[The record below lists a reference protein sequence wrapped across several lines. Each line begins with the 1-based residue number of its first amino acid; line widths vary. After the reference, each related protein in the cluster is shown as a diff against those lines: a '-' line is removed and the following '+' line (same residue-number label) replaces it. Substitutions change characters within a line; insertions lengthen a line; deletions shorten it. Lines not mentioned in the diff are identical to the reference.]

1 MDIMAK
7 NLYRVWVILLI
18 LSGAIALWFSWIA
31 LEGTWKFLSLNA
43 QAPAKV
49 THWEV
54 RALPSSRFTVVAKYT
69 YEVSGKQLPGK
80 TIFQHRQFLNQYA
93 AENFGKFVETQR
105 WHAWYKQSRPQ
116 LSSLEKEFPQKDLL
130 QALLTVGVF
139 AYFYFA
145 RSTLAKFSM

>member
-1 MDIMAK
+1 MSGK
-7 NLYRVWVILLI
+7 E
-18 LSGAIALWFSWIA
+18 LSG
-31 LEGTWKFLSLNA
+31 
-43 QAPAKV
+43 
-49 THWEV
+49 
-54 RALPSSRFTVVAKYT
+54 
-69 YEVSGKQLPGK
+69 K
-80 TIFQHRQFLNQYA
+80 TLFEHRQFLNQYA

-105 WHAWYKQSRPQ
+105 WQVWYKESRPQ